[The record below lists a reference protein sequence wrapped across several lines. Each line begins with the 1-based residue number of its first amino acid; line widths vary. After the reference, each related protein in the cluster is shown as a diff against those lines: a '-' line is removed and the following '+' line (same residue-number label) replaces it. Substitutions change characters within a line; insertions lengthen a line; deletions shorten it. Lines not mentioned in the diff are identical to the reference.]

1 PSWRIFHL
9 SLQKTSATN
18 SQSEFALPGTHSV
31 QQTSPLLRGMLEPI
45 YYIAALTDIS
55 SAEQRYCYTG
65 QTYDASRLAVL
76 NKFGLSKAAPGTLCE
91 AIPIHYVNL
100 RAESRYLYKTSVL
113 VRTKPDSEPLTAF
126 SRDFSSGGLQL
137 EVSQPVNLQKGDI
150 VLLDLPDLQKIT
162 LKHQLSR
169 LPYEIMAVSKSRTI
183 MNLKI
188 AKADV
193 HEGKQ
198 FFQQLIQSNRNKLT
212 VAEETPKYPG
222 LSDALRNMY
231 LKSLS
236 NFAIFVHRKGLRHDI
251 NVIGQGVQPNPLHR
265 LLLLAQQEHNTLSFE
280 LLTKAHVLN
289 HELANQL
296 KQMKRQDPPKAYEL
310 YIRVAMV
317 GGQRQLS
324 SYFNF
329 EFATEEEL
337 KLFEELKLYTLD
349 TIEKHTEIAFR
360 IFQTRKGKID
370 SEYNAKELG
379 YISVYAIHKAKSL
392 EEELWHVEGVADGV
406 EISTEFVN
414 RFAPSQSQA
423 QQQQRQA
430 ILQTASALTS

>member
-1 PSWRIFHL
+1 
-9 SLQKTSATN
+9 
-18 SQSEFALPGTHSV
+18 
-31 QQTSPLLRGMLEPI
+31 
-45 YYIAALTDIS
+45 
-55 SAEQRYCYTG
+55 
-65 QTYDASRLAVL
+65 
-76 NKFGLSKAAPGTLCE
+76 
-91 AIPIHYVNL
+91 
-100 RAESRYLYKTSVL
+100 
-113 VRTKPDSEPLTAF
+113 
-126 SRDFSSGGLQL
+126 
-137 EVSQPVNLQKGDI
+137 
-150 VLLDLPDLQKIT
+150 
-162 LKHQLSR
+162 
-169 LPYEIMAVSKSRTI
+169 

-188 AKADV
+188 AKADM

-198 FFQQLIQSNRNKLT
+198 FFQQLIQSNKNKLT

-231 LKSLS
+231 LKALS

-251 NVIGQGVQPNPLHR
+251 NVLGQGAQPNPLHS
-265 LLLLAQQEHNTLSFE
+265 LLLLAQEEQNNLSFE
-280 LLTKAHVLN
+280 LLTKAHTLN
-289 HELANQL
+289 YELANQL

-310 YIRVAMV
+310 YIRVATV
-317 GGQRQLS
+317 AGQRQFS

-329 EFATEEEL
+329 EFATADEL
-337 KLFEELKLYTLD
+337 KLFAVDAIEQHTLF
-349 TIEKHTEIAFR
+349 AFR
-360 IFQTRKGKID
+360 FFLTRTGKLD
-370 SEYNAKELG
+370 SEYIAKELG